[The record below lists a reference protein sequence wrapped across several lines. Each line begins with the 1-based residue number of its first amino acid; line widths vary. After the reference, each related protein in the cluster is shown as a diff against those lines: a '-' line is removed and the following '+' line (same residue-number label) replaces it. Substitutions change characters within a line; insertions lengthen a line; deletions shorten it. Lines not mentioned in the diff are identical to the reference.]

1 MGPNGLQR
9 NSLQKQFES
18 MEHGKE
24 QVKDNTS
31 EISSQFV
38 VHTLTTANNRDQ
50 SCGSN
55 NSVASYA
62 AKLLKSNTLFAN
74 MQVIQQQRKQGQTG
88 TNTSQLNVQA
98 PQVIRTESSANK
110 QSMSN

>member
-1 MGPNGLQR
+1 
-9 NSLQKQFES
+9 

-50 SCGSN
+50 TCGSN

-98 PQVIRTESSANK
+98 P
-110 QSMSN
+110 